1 MILRNEIWQRQY
13 VQASGKKIR
22 DTLPVCTAIIMCS
35 PLKPASNLLR
45 LLRLI
50 GGFPL
55 MAKDSSWTSFEF
67 CKCYTIYHVLTYGI
81 HGIPLAI
88 YL

>member
-1 MILRNEIWQRQY
+1 MLLNNHCATYFSILY
-13 VQASGKKIR
+13 AS
-22 DTLPVCTAIIMCS
+22 LLCTAIIMCS